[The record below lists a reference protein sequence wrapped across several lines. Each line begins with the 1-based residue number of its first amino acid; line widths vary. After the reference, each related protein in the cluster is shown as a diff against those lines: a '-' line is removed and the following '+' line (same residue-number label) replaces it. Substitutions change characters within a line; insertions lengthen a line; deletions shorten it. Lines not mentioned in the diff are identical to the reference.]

1 MKNIID
7 RFYGKAFQTD
17 DIVDKYGIIM
27 FTRNFKYLGSW
38 ISYDQYNN
46 YDVEFRI
53 KKANQAMGTL
63 NILWNSDQVDICAK
77 FNIYLA
83 FPIKLLLLSCES
95 RALSKTFLKKLEV
108 FTYDVYVVFYILNG
122 MKLGKTRLPI

>member
-27 FTRNFKYLGSW
+27 FTKKFRYLWSW

-46 YDVEFRI
+46 YNVEFRI

-63 NILWNSDQVDICAK
+63 NIFWNSDQVDICAK
-77 FNIYLA
+77 VNIYLA
-83 FPIKLLLLSCES
+83 FPINLILLSCES
-95 RALSKTFLKKLEV
+95 RALSKTFLKKLDIFLHTMSRSY
-108 FTYDVYVVFYILNG
+108 FTY
-122 MKLGKTRLPI
+122 